1 MPEDF
6 VGAETGGEGALW
18 TLPASGF
25 YDGRILYQGP
35 SKAAVPRF
43 GICLKEINKRFDFY
57 VDVLGKVK

>member
-43 GICLKEINKRFDFY
+43 GICLKEIKIFDFY